1 MTTSS
6 FVFSSAVPLD
16 PRLPLDPS
24 ELNLFAC
31 KLDRIRS
38 LRDEDFLV
46 DQVLEWTPNSDAI
59 SNGLSVLQQQTFGPM
74 FGQLLENANQIDSDY
89 AKALAAVAVWR
100 TNVLP
105 ARTRCGALFF
115 RASNLG
121 GIMQPS
127 TYHCPLFHIRTA
139 SLGRWVARRI
149 V

>member
-1 MTTSS
+1 
-6 FVFSSAVPLD
+6 
-16 PRLPLDPS
+16 
-24 ELNLFAC
+24 
-31 KLDRIRS
+31 
-38 LRDEDFLV
+38 
-46 DQVLEWTPNSDAI
+46 
-59 SNGLSVLQQQTFGPM
+59 M

-139 SLGRWVARRI
+139 SLGRWVARRMCDDAKTNGCLYTAHSI
-149 V
+149 STNRTLLACEPTFR